1 MFFRGRINWLIIA
14 ICSLKAILIGA
25 KALNSGEQ
33 GANGLND
40 THGFLTLLVPMLV
53 PGNRMMPQS
62 KTTMFWK

>member
-40 THGFLTLLVPMLV
+40 IQGFLTLLVPILV
-53 PGNRMMPQS
+53 PGNR
-62 KTTMFWK
+62 